1 MHASEM
7 WACRQKVGRSRA
19 RSPSPSFGKLH
30 TNSLFSCKQAFL
42 YKHLIFKFKVSI
54 FLLSQLAKSRDG
66 KIFVEKIRPQ
76 TDFEAKF

>member
-1 MHASEM
+1 M
-7 WACRQKVGRSRA
+7 WACRPKVGRSRA
-19 RSPSPSFGKLH
+19 RSLSLSLFGKLH

-54 FLLSQLAKSRDG
+54 FLLPQLAKSRDG

-76 TDFEAKF
+76 ADVEAKV